1 MTNSIA
7 RLTVGDLRAALAEIP
22 DWAAVEVTY
31 LDDEL
36 AIGSSSED
44 IFIDYSRGVLTIEA
58 G

>member
-1 MTNSIA
+1 MTN
-7 RLTVGDLRAALAEIP
+7 LTVGDLRAALADVP

-36 AIGSSSED
+36 GIGSSEE
-44 IFIDYSRGVLTIEA
+44 IFVDYSRGVLMIEA